1 MNILK
6 KARQGKYTQTEL
18 AEKLGIT
25 RQTYA
30 KWERGDVDEIKFSR
44 IKELSNLLE
53 LSPIAVLQEMKGY
66 KDMIE
71 CNDGPAVFDVEDY
84 FIKAMMRQGHTEEE
98 ADILYGAYE
107 ETEHVNIVAMHE
119 YQTELQEMMEVLKHG

>member
-71 CNDGPAVFDVEDY
+71 CNDSPAVFDVEDY

-98 ADILYGAYE
+98 ADVLYGAFE
-107 ETEHVNIVAMHE
+107 ETEHANIVAMHE